1 MTDAEPSSEKF
12 EDHRHAALRR
22 KIALVCHAVRW
33 LTVGYLLFVAWG
45 LYDHWSNADRVQ
57 RAFKNFYKVDI
68 AGVAPWQ
75 WRAAEAVSALDWLV
89 LAILCWHVWRLFGRY
104 LEGDIFSAGSA
115 SLLQRIGVLGLVTVA
130 FDFAMRPV
138 TVLLMTAHVADT
150 AASRHAFVRTE
161 DVLYIVIS
169 LVFVALGMIYRSAAE
184 LAEENA
190 QIV

>member
-1 MTDAEPSSEKF
+1 MTDAKSPSERI
-12 EDHRHAALRR
+12 EDSRHAALRR
-22 KIALVCHAVRW
+22 RIALVCHAVRW

-57 RAFKNFYKVDI
+57 RVFKGFYKVDI
-68 AGVAPWQ
+68 SGAAPWQ
-75 WRAAEAVSALDWLV
+75 WRAGEAVSVLDWLV
-89 LAILCWHVWRLFGRY
+89 LAVLCWHVWRLFGRY
-104 LEGDIFSAGSA
+104 LQGDIFSVGSA
-115 SLLQRIGVLGLVTVA
+115 ALLRRIGALGLVTVA

-138 TVLLMTAHVADT
+138 TVMLMTAHVADT
-150 AASRHAFVRTE
+150 GPARHAFVRTE
-161 DVLYIVIS
+161 DVLYVVIS

>member
-1 MTDAEPSSEKF
+1 MTDASSPSEIIGDS
-12 EDHRHAALRR
+12 RHAALRR
-22 KIALVCHAVRW
+22 RIALVCHAVRW

-68 AGVAPWQ
+68 SGIAPWQ

-104 LEGDIFSAGSA
+104 LAGDIFSADSA
-115 SLLQRIGVLGLVTVA
+115 TLLRRIGVLGLATVA

-138 TVLLMTAHVADT
+138 TVMLMTAHVSDSGGA
-150 AASRHAFVRTE
+150 RHAFVRTE
-161 DVLYIVIS
+161 DVLYVVIS